1 MGRFI
6 LRRVVQAVLVILA
19 ATLLIFLATF
29 AIGDPF
35 ASSGRRPFRR
45 TSPRPT
51 ARSSASTSRCRC
63 ST

>member
-35 ASSGRRPFRR
+35 ASSGEKAVPPDIAA
-45 TSPRPT
+45 TNIGVT
-51 ARSSASTSRCRC
+51 YSSSLCVT
-63 ST
+63 